1 MTGLP
6 SEGQVGGVNDRLDE
20 SMQNRAAKGQILV
33 AADKRVGR
41 ILSTRPGAIWSDV
54 QQDTI
59 QTKEDYALLV
69 ESLVHLQQLDALILL
84 DAVPRRRVV
93 L

>member
-1 MTGLP
+1 M
-6 SEGQVGGVNDRLDE
+6 GGANDRLDE
-20 SMQNRAAKGQILV
+20 NMRCCATKRQILV
-33 AADKRVGR
+33 AADKRAGR
-41 ILSTRPGAIWSDV
+41 ILSTRLGAIWSIV

-93 L
+93 LCSRSTGQ